1 VRDYTSRF
9 HMSPLEI
16 LSLFG
21 RGLSASCVSPMGLAG
36 EIRALRL
43 PSAMSGVALFYFQS
57 NASANSALNTEWS
70 TNADLFP
77 ILVLVAY
84 LFCDTAC
91 STALGIFTE
100 GLIAPFWCRVRDC
113 RQARTTS
120 SSGAGSGIIRRW
132 LCGPP
137 HNAKC
142 ARPYHSVRVSHN
154 RAPPL
159 TTSFS
164 THY

>member
-9 HMSPLEI
+9 YMSPLEI
-16 LSLFG
+16 LLLFG

-36 EIRALRL
+36 EVRELLL
-43 PSAMSGVALFYFQS
+43 PSAMSGVALLYFQS
-57 NASANSALNTEWS
+57 NASANSALSTEWS
-70 TNADLFP
+70 TNADLLP
-77 ILVLVAY
+77 ILVLVAC
-84 LFCDTAC
+84 LLCDTAC

-100 GLIAPFWCRVRDC
+100 GLIAPFWHGVRKC
-113 RQARTTS
+113 RQAPTANSLSGS
-120 SSGAGSGIIRRW
+120 SSIRQW

-137 HNAKC
+137 HNEKC
-142 ARPYHSVRVSHN
+142 ARPCHSMRVSHN

-159 TTSFS
+159 ATAFS